1 MLAPLPKSADLEQV
15 PPPPRRPTRRAARL
29 LVHLHRGR
37 LVVLALMPGLVTAV
51 FAAWNAPIVMED
63 LRLDFGPVERVRG
76 QITAVRRQVTDKGKV
91 YAACADF
98 VDLEQRGLAGTTC
111 NLPAAQVTGP
121 AALDVR
127 GRWARVSG
135 GRNVERH
142 LVGLVLFLLLIYSF
156 VGAVLAFEAARRGRA
171 LREGSV
177 ALAREGSTPPFEAGA
192 QVVVL
197 YDPKRP
203 TITTLWLGEN
213 G

>member
-1 MLAPLPKSADLEQV
+1 MSEILE
-15 PPPPRRPTRRAARL
+15 
-29 LVHLHRGR
+29 
-37 LVVLALMPGLVTAV
+37 V
-51 FAAWNAPIVMED
+51 FA
-63 LRLDFGPVERVRG
+63 
-76 QITAVRRQVTDKGKV
+76 RR
-91 YAACADF
+91 
-98 VDLEQRGLAGTTC
+98 
-111 NLPAAQVTGP
+111 PAAQVTGP

-171 LREGSV
+171 LREGS
-177 ALAREGSTPPFEAGA
+177 TPPFEAGA

>member
-1 MLAPLPKSADLEQV
+1 
-15 PPPPRRPTRRAARL
+15 
-29 LVHLHRGR
+29 
-37 LVVLALMPGLVTAV
+37 
-51 FAAWNAPIVMED
+51 
-63 LRLDFGPVERVRG
+63 
-76 QITAVRRQVTDKGKV
+76 
-91 YAACADF
+91 
-98 VDLEQRGLAGTTC
+98 
-111 NLPAAQVTGP
+111 
-121 AALDVR
+121 
-127 GRWARVSG
+127 
-135 GRNVERH
+135 
-142 LVGLVLFLLLIYSF
+142 

>member
-1 MLAPLPKSADLEQV
+1 
-15 PPPPRRPTRRAARL
+15 
-29 LVHLHRGR
+29 
-37 LVVLALMPGLVTAV
+37 MPGLVTAV

-177 ALAREGSTPPFEAGA
+177 ARGVVTAMQSGRGTWVAKYKFRAGLEEFEGSVALAREGSTPPFEAGA